1 MEQQIAFFN
10 NVNDIIYLYPLHQ
23 KNVFQTNYVKDFH
36 YDLLNNDKIII
47 KMMYNEDKE
56 NLIENK
62 ITYNR
67 FQVNKNKNF

>member
-56 NLIENK
+56 NLIENR